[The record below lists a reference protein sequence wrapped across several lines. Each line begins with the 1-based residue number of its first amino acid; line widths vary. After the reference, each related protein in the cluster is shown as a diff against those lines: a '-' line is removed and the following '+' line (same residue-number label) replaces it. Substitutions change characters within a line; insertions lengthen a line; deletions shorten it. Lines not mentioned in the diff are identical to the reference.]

1 MNEVTVAAPE
11 ATTPAVRTEEGRFV
25 AGVSGNPNGRPKGR
39 KNHLVNLQQDLEIA
53 VREHISA
60 EKIKK
65 ILDKICSQAEGGNVA
80 AAKLIL
86 DKVIANARE
95 SDDTSD
101 NGRTVVFRI
110 EHATFAATN
119 NKSPTPNIDVIDVT
133 PTEVKT

>member
-1 MNEVTVAAPE
+1 MTDVTVAAPD
-11 ATTPAVRTEEGRFV
+11 ATTPVRTDEGRFA
-25 AGVSGNPNGRPKGR
+25 AGVSGNPLGRPKGR

-60 EKIKK
+60 DKIKK

-110 EHATFAATN
+110 ENATFAATN
-119 NKSPTPNIDVIDVT
+119 NKSQTPTIDVIDVT
-133 PTEVKT
+133 PIEVKT